1 MGLSPFSPFFLILHK
16 KNSMPFLL
24 KLIITAIVVIVAA
37 WITPGVQIRS
47 FFSAVIV
54 AIVLALLNIFFK
66 PLLLFLTIPI
76 TIVTFGLFL
85 FLINAIVIYLTSKI
99 VEGFYI
105 RSFGAAF
112 IFSIILSLINYIFDL
127 DEVSTFLNL

>member
-1 MGLSPFSPFFLILHK
+1 
-16 KNSMPFLL
+16 MPFLL
-24 KLIITAIVVIVAA
+24 KLIVTAAIVVLTA

-47 FFSAVIV
+47 FFSAIIV
-54 AIVLALLNIFFK
+54 AIVLALLNVFFK
-66 PLLLFLTIPI
+66 PLLIVFTIPF
-76 TIVTFGLFL
+76 TIITFGLFL

-99 VEGFYI
+99 VEGFYV
-105 RSFGAAF
+105 RSFGSAF

>member
-1 MGLSPFSPFFLILHK
+1 
-16 KNSMPFLL
+16 MPFLL
-24 KLIITAIVVIVAA
+24 KLIVTAAVVLLTA

-47 FFSAVIV
+47 FFSAIIV

-66 PLLLFLTIPI
+66 PILIFFTIPI

-112 IFSIILSLINYIFDL
+112 IFSIILSVINYLFDL
-127 DEVSTFLNL
+127 DEVSTFLSL